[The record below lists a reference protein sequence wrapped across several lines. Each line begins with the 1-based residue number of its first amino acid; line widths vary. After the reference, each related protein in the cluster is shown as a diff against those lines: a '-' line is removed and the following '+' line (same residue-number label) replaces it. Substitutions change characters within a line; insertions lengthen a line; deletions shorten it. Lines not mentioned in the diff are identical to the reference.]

1 MKVNGVLNVFIGND
15 KKKNEIKK
23 KRIKAIQETNR
34 VFVVYDKNGR
44 NVTDSISGKKD
55 SRKDSLKRLDDMIDG
70 LDRRIR

>member
-44 NVTDSISGKKD
+44 NVTDSISDKKD
-55 SRKDSLKRLDDMIDG
+55 SRSGRE
-70 LDRRIR
+70 